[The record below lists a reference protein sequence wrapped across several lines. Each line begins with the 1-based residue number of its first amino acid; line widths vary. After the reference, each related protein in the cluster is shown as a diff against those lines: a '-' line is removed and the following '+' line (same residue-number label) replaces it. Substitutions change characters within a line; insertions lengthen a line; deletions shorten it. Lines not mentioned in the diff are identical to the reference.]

1 MLICIFILFL
11 RMCCYIPILHESV
24 YEKYSFSCK
33 YYCLMWDVI
42 MECLCNCCSLR
53 TRGNI
58 FFYKKCI
65 WPLALSAVTADTT
78 IIIA

>member
-1 MLICIFILFL
+1 MQECFLLNKGMLICIFILFL

-33 YYCLMWDVI
+33 YYCRMWDVI

-58 FFYKKCI
+58 F
-65 WPLALSAVTADTT
+65 
-78 IIIA
+78 